1 MYEMMYFSG
10 RVIIFRSNDVN
21 VWAGS
26 TRYFKEKQ
34 RIILVHIMLCYAN
47 TMLCYK
53 GGKSNFKSHTFQVL
67 ASGGSSVSLYP

>member
-1 MYEMMYFSG
+1 MYKMMYFSG

-21 VWAGS
+21 VWAG
-26 TRYFKEKQ
+26 KEKQ

-47 TMLCYK
+47 IMLCYK
-53 GGKSNFKSHTFQVL
+53 EGKSNFKSHTFQVL